1 MNMNKKGKHIDKKI
15 LDLLYRSFDDDLE
28 EKEQNQLA
36 EALKDSED
44 LRKEKEQIEAQ
55 RQAVSASAIQ
65 SFKPFFAERVMS
77 RIHALGEKEDTLE
90 TFYES
95 FKAVFRRLAIVGT
108 VVMIA
113 LISYNLIIGEGLSP
127 DEAFYVS
134 ELTFEEILQLP
145 LF

>member
-1 MNMNKKGKHIDKKI
+1 MKMSKKGKHIDKKI
-15 LDLLYRSFDDDLE
+15 LGLLYRSFDSDLGKEEKKQLE
-28 EKEQNQLA
+28 EATKI
-36 EALKDSED
+36 SEE

-55 RQAVSASAIQ
+55 RQAVSDSAAQ
-65 SFKPFFAERVMS
+65 TFKPFFAERVMS
-77 RIHALGEKEDTLE
+77 RIHALGEKENTLE
-90 TFYES
+90 TLYES
-95 FKAVFRRLAIVGT
+95 LKAVFKRLAIVGA

>member
-1 MNMNKKGKHIDKKI
+1 MNKKGMNKKI
-15 LDLLYRSFDDDLE
+15 LDLLYRSFDSDLDE
-28 EKEQNQLA
+28 EEQKKLA
-36 EALKDSED
+36 EALKISEE

-55 RQAVSASAIQ
+55 RQVISDSADQ
-65 SFKPFFAERVMS
+65 SFKPSFAERVMS
-77 RIHALGEKEDTLE
+77 RIHALGEKDDTLE
-90 TFYES
+90 AFYQS
-95 FKAVFRRLAIVGT
+95 LKAVFRRLAIVGA
-108 VVMIA
+108 VIMIA

>member
-1 MNMNKKGKHIDKKI
+1 MSKKGKYGDKKI
-15 LDLLYRSFDDDLE
+15 LDLLYRSFDSDLDEEEKKLLE
-28 EKEQNQLA
+28 EAMK
-36 EALKDSED
+36 KSED

-55 RQAVSASAIQ
+55 RQSISNSAVQ

-77 RIHALGEKEDTLE
+77 RIHALGETEDALE
-90 TFYES
+90 NFYES
-95 FKAVFRRLAIVGT
+95 LKAVFRRLTIVGA

-113 LISYNLIIGEGLSP
+113 LISYNLIVGEGLSP

-134 ELTFEEILQLP
+134 ELTYEEILQLP